1 MEAVIAIYVLT
12 FVAVVA
18 VVVAVWGSFAEAAR
32 AKEERMDFERL
43 ATLRTEEIGPP
54 IDRFIRRGRL
64 FRLRLATALLPG
76 AALLVTLIMT
86 GVRNPW
92 ALALAPTVFA
102 VVGSMIP
109 LLYYQF
115 LVRRRQDMFERDIL
129 ELTLGVSSALR
140 SGMALPQALEKVGE
154 QMTGPMHEEL
164 AIVLREY
171 RLGADLVTAL
181 DRLGR
186 RMPCE
191 DIRLLTG
198 AVKLT
203 TEAGGSL
210 TAVLAEMAAMIRGRR
225 ELADKLKALT
235 AEGRFEAIA
244 MSCAPVAAFFVLY
257 FQQPEM
263 MRVLYTT
270 SFGWLTLGFDAGL
283 ILAGYVT
290 IKKIMSIEV

>member
-1 MEAVIAIYVLT
+1 MEVLITIYVLT
-12 FVAVVA
+12 FVAVVS

-32 AKEERMDFERL
+32 AKEERMDFERM
-43 ATLRTEEIGPP
+43 AMLRTEEIGQP

-64 FRLRLATALLPG
+64 FRLRLATSLLPG
-76 AALLVTLIMT
+76 AAILVTLVVT

-92 ALALAPTVFA
+92 ALAIAPIVFA
-102 VVGSMIP
+102 AIGAMIP
-109 LLYYQF
+109 LFYYQF
-115 LVRRRQDMFERDIL
+115 LVRRRQDAFEHDIL
-129 ELTLGVSSALR
+129 ELTMGVSSALH
-140 SGMALPQALEKVGE
+140 SGMALPQALEKVGD

-164 AIVLREY
+164 QIVLREY

-191 DIRLLTG
+191 DIRLLTS

-210 TAVLAEMAAMIRGRR
+210 TAVLAEMAAMIRRRR

-244 MSCAPVAAFFVLY
+244 MSCAPVAAFFILY

-270 SFGWLTLGFDAGL
+270 SFGWLTLGLDAGL
-283 ILAGYVT
+283 IAGGYFT
-290 IKKIMSIEV
+290 IRKIMAIEV

>member
-1 MEAVIAIYVLT
+1 MEVLITIYVLT
-12 FVAVVA
+12 FVAVVS

-32 AKEERMDFERL
+32 AKEERMDFERM
-43 ATLRTEEIGPP
+43 AMLRTEEIGQP

-64 FRLRLATALLPG
+64 FRLRLATSLLPG
-76 AALLVTLIMT
+76 AAILVTLVVT

-92 ALALAPTVFA
+92 ALAIAPIVFA
-102 VVGSMIP
+102 AIGAMIP
-109 LLYYQF
+109 LFYYQF
-115 LVRRRQDMFERDIL
+115 LVRRRQDAFEHDIL
-129 ELTLGVSSALR
+129 ELTMGVSSALH
-140 SGMALPQALEKVGE
+140 SGMALPQALEKVGD

-164 AIVLREY
+164 QIVLREY
-171 RLGADLVTAL
+171 RLGADPL

-191 DIRLLTG
+191 DIRLLTS

-210 TAVLAEMAAMIRGRR
+210 TTVLAEMAAMIRRRR

-244 MSCAPVAAFFVLY
+244 MSCAPVAAFFILY

-270 SFGWLTLGFDAGL
+270 SFGWLTLGLDAGL
-283 ILAGYVT
+283 IAGGYFT
-290 IKKIMSIEV
+290 IRKIMAIEV

>member
-1 MEAVIAIYVLT
+1 MEVLITIYVLT
-12 FVAVVA
+12 FVAVVS

-32 AKEERMDFERL
+32 AKEERMDFERM
-43 ATLRTEEIGPP
+43 AMLRTEEIGQP

-64 FRLRLATALLPG
+64 FRLRLATSLLPG
-76 AALLVTLIMT
+76 AAILVTLVVT

-92 ALALAPTVFA
+92 ALAIAPIVFA
-102 VVGSMIP
+102 AIGAMIP
-109 LLYYQF
+109 LFYYQF
-115 LVRRRQDMFERDIL
+115 LVRRRQDAFEHDIL
-129 ELTLGVSSALR
+129 ELTMGVSSALH
-140 SGMALPQALEKVGE
+140 SGMALPQALEKVGD

-164 AIVLREY
+164 QIVLREY

-191 DIRLLTG
+191 DIRLLTS

-210 TAVLAEMAAMIRGRR
+210 TTVLAEMAAMIRRRR

-244 MSCAPVAAFFVLY
+244 MSCAPVAAFFILY

-270 SFGWLTLGFDAGL
+270 SFGWLTLGLDAGL
-283 ILAGYVT
+283 IAGGYFT
-290 IKKIMSIEV
+290 IRKIMAIEV